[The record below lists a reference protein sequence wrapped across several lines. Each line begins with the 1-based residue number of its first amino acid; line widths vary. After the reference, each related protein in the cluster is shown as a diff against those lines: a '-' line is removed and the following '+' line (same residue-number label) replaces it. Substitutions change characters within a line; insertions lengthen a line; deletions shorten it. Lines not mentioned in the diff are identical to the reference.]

1 MLRSAR
7 HAKILELIS
16 HKEIETQEEL
26 ISLLSQL
33 GYDVTQATVSRDIR
47 DLKISK
53 ILTPRGTYK
62 YVLPQKPEGTN
73 VRFKSALSESITK
86 IDWAMN
92 QIIIKTYPGM
102 AQAIAAAIDGIEDE
116 SVLGCVAGDDAII
129 VITRDIE
136 SAERVGADMR
146 RLIRENN

>member
-1 MLRSAR
+1 MKNERQE
-7 HAKILELIS
+7 KIVEMVG
-16 HKEIETQEEL
+16 KYTIETQEEL
-26 ISLLSQL
+26 ISLLAQL

-62 YVLPQKPEGTN
+62 YVLPKKPEGTN

-129 VITRDIE
+129 VVTRDIE
-136 SAERVGADMR
+136 SAERVGSDMR

>member
-1 MLRSAR
+1 MKNERQE
-7 HAKILELIS
+7 KIVEMVE
-16 HKEIETQEEL
+16 KYTIETQEEL
-26 ISLLSQL
+26 ISLLAQL

-62 YVLPQKPEGTN
+62 YVLPKKPEGAN

-136 SAERVGADMR
+136 SAERVGADIR

>member
-1 MLRSAR
+1 MSW
-7 HAKILELIS
+7 HPD
-16 HKEIETQEEL
+16 
-26 ISLLSQL
+26 L
-33 GYDVTQATVSRDIR
+33 GLPGFTTVSNTC
-47 DLKISK
+47 L
-53 ILTPRGTYK
+53 LTD
-62 YVLPQKPEGTN
+62 
-73 VRFKSALSESITK
+73 S
-86 IDWAMN
+86 N

-136 SAERVGADMR
+136 SAERVGADIR